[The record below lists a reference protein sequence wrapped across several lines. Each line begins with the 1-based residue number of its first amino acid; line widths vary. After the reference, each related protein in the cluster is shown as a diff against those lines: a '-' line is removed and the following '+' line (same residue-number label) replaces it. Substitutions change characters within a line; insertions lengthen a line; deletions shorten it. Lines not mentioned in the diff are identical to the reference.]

1 MSYTNLSNNP
11 EYLWNQVSPMLD
23 KYATFR
29 WDDEDMTLYHAF
41 IINENKGSL
50 KFYNGPSFSNSYTQ
64 PQFESASSRFTG
76 VTFKIQQISFTI
88 AVYATTEELYRKLIY
103 KLHPYTIS
111 NLSFGFEPKW
121 RYVCKLSNISDST
134 RYIIGHYTDDSGQ
147 TKELYYTEL
156 KLTFDIVG
164 DAVAQSTEEIGYK
177 LSSSNN
183 SYTFTM
189 NNNRIEN
196 KPISELDTPFLFTF
210 GVKLI
215 ANTQNPILNLRVERN
230 SPATGENNTTS
241 IQLFNIILQNLTEGY
256 TYYFEYNSQTGD
268 LCLIDGD
275 QRKIITMLSTFKSG
289 NRIVSLLETR
299 NYLLE
304 GTFNGGDLGQINS
317 QTKLIFTYSNCDVV
331 VDAVNGCGI
340 NCYARRNL
348 I

>member
-29 WDDEDMTLYHAF
+29 WDDEDMTLYHTF
-41 IINENKGSL
+41 IINEKKGSL

-76 VTFKIQQISFTI
+76 VTFKTQQISFTI
-88 AVYATTEELYRKLIY
+88 AVYAVTAEQYRKLLY
-103 KLHPYTIS
+103 KLHPYTIG
-111 NLSFGFEPKW
+111 NLSFAFDKDW
-121 RYVCKLSNISDST
+121 RYVCKLSNISDSN
-134 RYIIGHYTDDSGQ
+134 RYIVGHYNENNI

-164 DAVAQSTEEIGYK
+164 DAVAQSTEEIGYG

-189 NNNRIEN
+189 NNNSIEN

-210 GVKLI
+210 GVQLI
-215 ANTQNPILNLRVERN
+215 ANAQNPILNLRVERN
-230 SPATGENNTTS
+230 SFASEENNTTS

-289 NRIVSLLETR
+289 NRIVSLLETK

-304 GTFNGGDLGQINS
+304 GTFNGGDIGQTNS
-317 QTKLIFTYSNCDVV
+317 QTKLIFTYSNCKVIV
-331 VDAVNGCGI
+331 NAVKGCGI

>member
-41 IINENKGSL
+41 IINEKKGSL

-76 VTFKIQQISFTI
+76 VTFKTQQISFTI
-88 AVYATTEELYRKLIY
+88 AVYAVTAEQYRKLLY
-103 KLHPYTIS
+103 KLHPYTIG
-111 NLSFGFEPKW
+111 NLSFGFYESW
-121 RYVCKLSNISDST
+121 RYVCKLSNISDSN
-134 RYIIGHYTDDSGQ
+134 RYIVGHYNENNT

-164 DAVAQSTEEIGYK
+164 DAVAQSTEEIGY
-177 LSSSNN
+177 SSSNSNN

-189 NNNRIEN
+189 NNNGTKN

-215 ANTQNPILNLRVERN
+215 ANAQNPILNLRVERN

-256 TYYFEYNSQTGD
+256 IYYFEYNSQTGD

-304 GTFNGGDLGQINS
+304 GTFNGGDLGQTDS
-317 QTKLIFTYSNCDVV
+317 QTKLIFTYSNCEVV
-331 VDAVNGCGI
+331 INASEGCGI

>member
-41 IINENKGSL
+41 IINEKKGSL

-76 VTFKIQQISFTI
+76 VTFKTQQISFTI
-88 AVYATTEELYRKLIY
+88 AVYAVTAEQYRKLLY
-103 KLHPYTIS
+103 KLHPYTIG
-111 NLSFGFEPKW
+111 NLSFGFDESW
-121 RYVCKLSNISDST
+121 RYVCKLSNISDSN
-134 RYIIGHYTDDSGQ
+134 RYIVGHYNDNKT

-183 SYTFTM
+183 SHTFTI
-189 NNNRIEN
+189 NNNKIEN

-215 ANTQNPILNLRVERN
+215 ANAQNPILNLRVERN

-289 NRIVSLLETR
+289 NRIVSLLETK

-304 GTFNGGDLGQINS
+304 GTFNGGDLGQTDS
-317 QTKLIFTYSNCDVV
+317 QTKLIFTYSNCEVV
-331 VDAVNGCGI
+331 INASEGCGI

>member
-1 MSYTNLSNNP
+1 MAYTNLSNNP

-29 WDDEDMTLYHAF
+29 WDDEDMTLYHTF
-41 IINENKGSL
+41 IINEKKGSL

-76 VTFKIQQISFTI
+76 VTFKTQQISFTI
-88 AVYATTEELYRKLIY
+88 AVYAVTAEQYRKLLY
-103 KLHPYTIS
+103 KLHPYTIG
-111 NLSFGFEPKW
+111 NLSFDFDKDW
-121 RYVCKLSNISDST
+121 RYVCKLSNISDSN
-134 RYIIGHYTDDSGQ
+134 RYIVGHYNDNNT

-164 DAVAQSTEEIGYK
+164 DAVAQSTEEIGYS

-183 SYTFTM
+183 SHTFTM

-196 KPISELDTPFLFTF
+196 KPVSELDTPFLFTF

-215 ANTQNPILNLRVERN
+215 SNAQNPILNLRVKRN
-230 SPATGENNTTS
+230 SSATEENNTTS

-289 NRIVSLLETR
+289 NRIVSLLETK

-304 GTFNGGDLGQINS
+304 GTFNGGDLGQTNS
-317 QTKLIFTYSNCDVV
+317 QTQLIFTYSNCDIII
-331 VDAVNGCGI
+331 DAVEGCGI